1 MLVVVRFAV
10 ELFWAELVAVA
21 FFAVAFDAAI
31 FFAVAF
37 DAATFFAVAFDA
49 AAFFAVVFFAVVF
62 FAVVFFAVVFNAVL
76 FFAVVFFAVVFNAVL
91 FFAVAF
97 NAVLFFAVALFV
109 AACEAALSSA
119 SSSSRR
125 RACVWQTRPVSVA
138 AHRVSSRHAASMV
151 KRSRLW
157 RRPSDGVQ
165 DSPRHLQAGP
175 RARPRVPL
183 AHGDRAGRAHG
194 LRGREPLGKIDGD
207 DGALLLKQ
215 TLEAPFDPGP
225 LLLRDGHVELTSFD

>member
-1 MLVVVRFAV
+1 MDASAFTMLVVVRFAV

-49 AAFFAVVFFAVVF
+49 AAFFAVVFFAVV
-62 FAVVFFAVVFNAVL
+62 